1 MKNFESESVNYKTKT
16 PTITENE
23 QIINWENHKQIMVK
37 DKTIKILTYIYST
50 LAFFPQ
56 NYELSY
62 YGSEINELADF

>member
-37 DKTIKILTYIYST
+37 DKTIKILTYIQST

-56 NYELSY
+56 NYEPSY
-62 YGSEINELADF
+62 YGSEINELADS